1 MTIFE
6 FSTHTRTHEPGIVH
20 KNRAR
25 NISGLFFFDMGGIGA
40 LCLCYGEKV
49 GAKFLF
55 SFGLAVRASRPELPC
70 SVPDGIGIIMPG
82 QTKTD
87 PQAGS
92 SEACSVCSA

>member
-1 MTIFE
+1 MMIIG
-6 FSTHTRTHEPGIVH
+6 FSTLMRTREPRAAQ
-20 KNRAR
+20 KNRVR
-25 NISGLFFFDMGGIGA
+25 SNSGLFFFDMGGIGA